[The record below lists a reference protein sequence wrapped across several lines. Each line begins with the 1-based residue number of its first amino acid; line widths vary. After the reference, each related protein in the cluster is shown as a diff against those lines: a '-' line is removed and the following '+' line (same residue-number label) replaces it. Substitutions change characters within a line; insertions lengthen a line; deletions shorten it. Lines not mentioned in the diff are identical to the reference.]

1 MKVGCFSLL
10 KPFTVM
16 EEQLKYIQELGFK
29 YADVTDTHPGSL
41 LGREFGFSSTV
52 SLDDNPMEVKRMFAK
67 YGLTISTV
75 CAHAALLDPSSPSRY
90 GNTEITKAIK
100 MAHAMGVRD
109 VITTEGDA
117 HTDWGHNLKYDQ
129 AITIIAEK
137 LCEPVKLAEDLGVML
152 LLEPHGPYTCNIQA
166 VKDIFSLL
174 GEPAALGICMDTGN
188 SWLGGADPVEYAKT
202 FKSKIGHAHWK
213 DIPTE
218 MAGMRGK
225 MFGCGMT
232 LNALGT
238 GVVDIKGV
246 FEVLKDAPLLKHS
259 TLEIADGNSLI
270 ESYEFLKKLGAE

>member
-41 LGREFGFSSTV
+41 LGREYGFSSTI
-52 SLDDNPMEVKRMFAK
+52 SLDDNPIEVKRMFAK

-90 GNTEITKAIK
+90 GNNEITKAIK

-109 VITTEGDA
+109 VITSEGEA
-117 HTDWGHNLKYDQ
+117 HTEWGHNLKYDQ

-137 LCEPVKLAEDLGVML
+137 LCEPVKLAEDLGCML

-174 GEPAALGICMDTGN
+174 GDPAALGICMDTGN
-188 SWLGGADPVEYAKT
+188 SWLGGADPVEYAST
-202 FKSKIGHAHWK
+202 FKDKIYHIHWK
-213 DIPTE
+213 DIPKD
-218 MAGMRGK
+218 MAHLRGT
-225 MFGCGMT
+225 MYGCGMT
-232 LNALGT
+232 INPLGT
-238 GVVDIKGV
+238 GVCDIAGV
-246 FEVLKDAPLLKHS
+246 YEVLRDSPNVKHS
-259 TLEIADGNSLI
+259 TLEIADGESLI
-270 ESYEFLKKLGAE
+270 KSYEFLRNLGAE